1 MPFPAYPK
9 VIFKTLIFYIRKGE
23 LKLGLTYVTG
33 RVINV

>member
-9 VIFKTLIFYIRKGE
+9 VIFKTLIFYIGKGE
-23 LKLGLTYVTG
+23 LKLGLTYVPS